1 MKKLFS
7 ILLLMGVMS
16 CSTLKEESFDYGQ
29 YIDNKKFL
37 GKWVAS
43 TGTSYIDNYT
53 FKDGHQIL
61 EIEEIGGGTVTT
73 YRLKNSHFDA
83 VEHDFEALG
92 VNLYYYK
99 TGATKY
105 SKRIKVELHRVSS
118 PHSVFIYDKSLD
130 IMIY

>member
-37 GKWVAS
+37 GKS
-43 TGTSYIDNYT
+43 GNYYNYT
-53 FKDGHQIL
+53 FKNGHQIL
-61 EIEEIGGGTVTT
+61 EIEEVGGGIATT
-73 YRLKNSHFDA
+73 YHLKNSHFDA

-92 VNLYYYK
+92 VNLYYHK
-99 TGATKY
+99 PNENRY

-130 IMIY
+130 IMLF